1 LSQPPSSEEESSEE
15 ELARQ
20 VAGEYN
26 TFRVYLYMLK
36 IRNSS
41 SGEVQR
47 ALGFSS
53 PTLATHHLEKLNKFH
68 LVDKEYD
75 GTYRVRSKSFGILK
89 LYVRSGRW
97 ILPRTI
103 FFVVI
108 FATMVAGFL
117 FLSLTQNNYFL
128 IGLLLSTIGLLYA
141 SYETSRFYKALP
153 PA

>member
-1 LSQPPSSEEESSEE
+1 
-15 ELARQ
+15 
-20 VAGEYN
+20 
-26 TFRVYLYMLK
+26 MLK
-36 IRNSS
+36 VRKSS
-41 SGEVQR
+41 SGDVQR

-108 FATMVAGFL
+108 FATMAAGFL

-128 IGLLLSTIGLLYA
+128 VGFLLSTLGLLYA
-141 SYETSRFYKALP
+141 SYETRRFYKALP

>member
-1 LSQPPSSEEESSEE
+1 
-15 ELARQ
+15 
-20 VAGEYN
+20 
-26 TFRVYLYMLK
+26 MLK

-103 FFVVI
+103 FFVII
-108 FATMVAGFL
+108 FATMAGFL
-117 FLSLTQNNYFL
+117 FLSLTQNSYFS
-128 IGLLLSTIGLLYA
+128 IGLLISTIGLLYA

>member
-1 LSQPPSSEEESSEE
+1 LSQPPATDEEASEE

-36 IRNSS
+36 VRNSS
-41 SGEVQR
+41 SGDVQR

-117 FLSLTQNNYFL
+117 FLSLTQNNYFW
-128 IGLLLSTIGLLYA
+128 IALLLSTLGLIYA
-141 SYETSRFYKALP
+141 VCESVRFYRVLP